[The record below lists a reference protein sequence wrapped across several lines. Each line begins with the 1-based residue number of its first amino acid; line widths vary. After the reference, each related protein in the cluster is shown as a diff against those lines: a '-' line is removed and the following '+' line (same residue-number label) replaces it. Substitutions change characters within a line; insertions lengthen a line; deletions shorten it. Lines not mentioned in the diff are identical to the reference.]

1 MALKFHHIA
10 VATSNIIKTSEI
22 YKKLGFELGNTYD
35 DLIQQVQV
43 QFAQADKISIELVT
57 PLSDNSPIK
66 NILNKIGTS
75 PYHVCFLTD
84 DFDNDYKYL
93 LELGFIDL
101 TGCKPA
107 KAFDNKNIV
116 FLYNDSFGLI
126 EIVDEK

>member
-10 VATSNIIKTSEI
+10 VATSNIIKTSDI
-22 YKKLGFELGNTYD
+22 YKKLGFALGNTYD
-35 DLIQQVQV
+35 DLIQQIQV
-43 QFAQADKISIELVT
+43 QFAQTNEISIELVT
-57 PLSDNSPIK
+57 PLSDNSPIN

-75 PYHVCFLTD
+75 PYHVCFLS
-84 DFDNDYKYL
+84 DNFVNYYKYL
-93 LELGFIDL
+93 LKLGFIDL

-107 KAFDNKNIV
+107 KAFDNKNIG